1 MFDLIRKNWRAHLL
15 PLTTV
20 GLALAML
27 ILTPLWAWQWYHSP
41 FLGVLLEPNN
51 IVSQIKNPAWPPSTM
66 GILWSDQLQAIN
78 GQKVTSVGQIQSLL
92 NTDSDKTFMVTFY
105 RQSMNRR
112 FTLPILL
119 IRPSLWDLISL
130 FIVPYLVG
138 FTFLGIGLWAYRL
151 RPDFRPSRAFVIF
164 TAAVAL
170 LTTTFLDMNT
180 THHVVLLWGLSL
192 PLAGAALTEL
202 ALVFPQEVRWVRRW
216 RKIPYLALLSG
227 LALGAWITRDT
238 LWPPSPWAYIDSWR
252 WGYIFILT
260 GMVLLG
266 IFLVGRVLGN
276 SSAMVRQQS
285 RVIIFGATLSFL
297 PIIIF
302 YFIPIVFEGRTPE
315 FRAEL
320 LFPPLIL
327 LPLSVMYAIL
337 RYRLLDVDR
346 WLGRALTYVLTTGAA
361 LAAFF
366 LLLTGAS
373 LLFQQSIQAN
383 DPFIIA
389 AYLLLMVVGLLPLQN
404 LVQRAIDRLFYRS
417 QADYRRALSRL
428 SNELVT
434 TPDLER
440 TLTLLEGELNN
451 ALSPEKFIVFLFQDE
466 QQIYLPHA
474 TRQQT
479 GQIFRLEDPLPQKL
493 AGRNLPFWLS
503 PERET
508 PPEFVNLERLG
519 YQVFVPLRYEG
530 RLSGF
535 LALGARRSGEPYSSD
550 DLEFLTAV
558 AGQSALALE
567 NARLFVNLRRTLDET
582 LEMKNLMDDIFASV
596 ATGIITTDV
605 NRKITLFNHAAED
618 ILGVPLLNALGKP
631 LGAALPGAALESIA
645 GNVLQNGETAHLS
658 ELTPHSATRGDLVLR
673 LSASP
678 LKDAHSAT
686 KGATIVFEDLTETRK
701 IEKEREI
708 LRQTF
713 GRVVAPRVRDRLLAS
728 AGNLQLDGARA
739 TVSMLFA
746 DLSGFTSFS
755 ETHPAEEV
763 FHVLNTYLDLAAQ
776 AILEEEGT
784 LDKFMGD
791 AVMAMWNS
799 PDPQPDHA
807 LRACRAALRIVE
819 RTRAAHSQFSN
830 PDFHRI
836 FRVGITTGA
845 AIIGNVGT
853 SQLFNYTAIG
863 DTVNMAQRLQA
874 SAQPGQIY
882 IHKASFIAASPAIR
896 ASQMEALT
904 VKGRA
909 QPVEVYLLEGLA

>member
-1 MFDLIRKNWRAHLL
+1 MFVLIRKDWRAHLL
-15 PLTTV
+15 PLTTIA
-20 GLALAML
+20 LALAML
-27 ILTPLWAWQWYHSP
+27 ILTPFWAWQWYHSP
-41 FLGVLLEPNN
+41 FLGLLLEPNN
-51 IVSQIKNPAWPPSTM
+51 VVSQIMHENWPPATM
-66 GILWSDQLQAIN
+66 GILWSDQLVAVN
-78 GQKVTSVGQIQSLL
+78 GQKVGDSAQIQTLL
-92 NTDSDKTFMVTFY
+92 NQDSEKTFMVTFY

-112 FTLPILL
+112 FSLPFLL
-119 IRPSLWDLISL
+119 IRPDLWDLITL

-138 FTFLGIGLWAYRL
+138 AVFLGIGLWAYRL
-151 RPDFRPSRAFVIF
+151 RPDFRPTRAFVIF
-164 TAAVAL
+164 NAAVCL

-180 THHVVLLWGLSL
+180 THHAVLLWGLSL
-192 PLAGAALTEL
+192 PLAGASLTYL
-202 ALVFPQEVRWVRRW
+202 ALVFPQEVRLVRRW
-216 RKIPYLALLSG
+216 PRLPYLALAAGLG
-227 LALGAWITRDT
+227 LAAWIARDI
-238 LWPPSPWAYIDSWR
+238 LLPPTPWAYIDSWR
-252 WGYIFILT
+252 WGYIFILS

-266 IFLVGRVLGN
+266 IFLIGRVLGN

-302 YFIPIVFEGRTPE
+302 YFVPIVFEGKIPE
-315 FRAEL
+315 FRAEF

-366 LLLTGAS
+366 LLLTAAS
-373 LLFQQSIQAN
+373 LLFQQTVQAS
-383 DPFIIA
+383 DPFIVA
-389 AYLLLMVVGLLPLQN
+389 AYLLLMVLGLLPLRDFI
-404 LVQRAIDRLFYRS
+404 QRAIDRLFYRS
-417 QADYRRALSRL
+417 QADYRRILSRL
-428 SNELVT
+428 SSDLVN

-440 TLTLLEGELNN
+440 TLSLLEMELNN
-451 ALSPEKFIVFLFQDE
+451 ALAPEKFIVFLFQDA
-466 QQIYLPHA
+466 QQVYLPHA
-474 TRQQT
+474 AGQRLQQS
-479 GQIFRLEDPLPQKL
+479 FRLEDALPQKL
-493 AGRNLPFWLS
+493 ARHQTPFWIS
-503 PERET
+503 PERDL
-508 PPEFVNLERLG
+508 PPELASIEALG

-530 RLSGF
+530 RLNGF
-535 LALGARRSGEPYSSD
+535 LALGPRRSGEPYTSD

-605 NRKITLFNHAAED
+605 NRKITLFNRAAED
-618 ILGVPLLNALGKP
+618 ILGVKLVKALGKP
-631 LGAALPGAALESIA
+631 LDEALPGTALETIA
-645 GNVLQNGETAHLS
+645 GNVLLNGTTTHLS
-658 ELTPHSATRGDLVLR
+658 ELTPHSESRGDLVLR

-678 LKDAHSAT
+678 LKDAHLAT

-701 IEKEREI
+701 IEKERETI
-708 LRQTF
+708 RQTF
-713 GRVVAPRVRDRLLAS
+713 GRVVAPRVRDRLLSSAS
-728 AGNLQLDGARA
+728 NLQLDGARA

-755 ETHPAEEV
+755 ETHQAEDV
-763 FHVLNTYLDLAAQ
+763 FHVLNTYLDIAAQ

-819 RTRAAHSQFSN
+819 RARALHARFAD

-836 FRVGITTGA
+836 FRVGVTTGA
-845 AIIGNVGT
+845 AMIGNVGT

-882 IHKASFIAASPAIR
+882 IHKATYNSAADSLLAT
-896 ASQMEALT
+896 QMEALT

-909 QPVEVYLLEGLA
+909 QPVEVYLLQGLK